1 MPLNKYAAVPALPA
15 EASSSGQLPKVQK
28 PGGGGGGGA
37 IVGQLKKLRIIA
49 PQKLAHTAAE
59 TIAIKS

>member
-28 PGGGGGGGA
+28 PGGDGGA
-37 IVGQLKKLRIIA
+37 IVGQLKKLRIMA

>member
-28 PGGGGGGGA
+28 PGGGGGGA